1 MHVPKKNSLK
11 LIEYKSKLEDKN
23 TNLYIKLF
31 DIDNHGDVKNEIKNI
46 FNYFKRLDILVN
58 CAGIAH
64 GSIFNMTTIQDLNL
78 VINTNFI
85 SQIYIT
91 QLCSRYM
98 SRNKS
103 GSIVNVSSISSFQS
117 NEGTLA
123 YGSSKAALNFATK
136 VIARELAPFNIRVNA
151 VAPGVTE
158 TDMLNKMDKKSI
170 DQQIN
175 ISSLKKVAKTFEI
188 ASVIAFLSSENSSHI
203 TGQIIKVD
211 GGV

>member
-1 MHVPKKNSLK
+1 M
-11 LIEYKSKLEDKN
+11 
-23 TNLYIKLF
+23 
-31 DIDNHGDVKNEIKNI
+31 
-46 FNYFKRLDILVN
+46 
-58 CAGIAH
+58 
-64 GSIFNMTTIQDLNL
+64 
-78 VINTNFI
+78 
-85 SQIYIT
+85 
-91 QLCSRYM
+91 
-98 SRNKS
+98 
-103 GSIVNVSSISSFQS
+103 
-117 NEGTLA
+117 A

-211 GGV
+211 GGI